1 MTPEEIA
8 KLVAETTAKTIASEF
23 AKRDEAA
30 KKAAEEAKKKAE
42 EEAAKKK
49 EEEDAL
55 AAAEKKVKERNQAKT
70 QEELEKERMLNAF
83 KFNSTLNDWLKTNKE
98 FLPGN
103 TEDIIN
109 ILMAKQYNGDV
120 DKAQE
125 LKRAIVEQYIKEQKN
140 LDVLPEY
147 LKAKAE
153 KYAGLSTKE
162 KLEQAENFYDI
173 VETGINTAK
182 NIAKVAAIEKGSG
195 MSADKSAIEE
205 YEEKM
210 LEFSKSAVQESGNTN
225 GGNGGK

>member
-195 MSADKSAIEE
+195 MSGDKSAIEE